1 MLTTCPWGY
10 PPHSRVCQGC
20 KRREECALYRSPQE
34 AIVIN
39 GLFGVWR
46 EDGTLIVE
54 NTSSKLVLSAA
65 HLDSLIAALEVAQQE
80 LRRPWE
86 PASPKSAT

>member
-10 PPHSRVCQGC
+10 PPNAYTCPSC
-20 KRREECALYRSPQE
+20 KRREECALYKTPQQ

-46 EDGTLIVE
+46 DENALIVE

-65 HLDSLIAALEVAQQE
+65 HLDSLISVLEAAQQE
-80 LRRPWE
+80 L
-86 PASPKSAT
+86 A

>member
-20 KRREECALYRSPQE
+20 KRREECALYRIPGQ

-39 GLFGVWR
+39 GLFGVWY
-46 EDGTLIVE
+46 EESVLIVE

-65 HLDSLIAALEVAQQE
+65 HLDSLIAALEAAQQE
-80 LRRPWE
+80 LGQPWT
-86 PASPKSAT
+86 K